1 MINSSSWR
9 LVKKRVGFALLRS
22 WILTPLELCIQF
34 SLVSYKKPLRKG
46 SEVVFSKTVSEADIN
61 QFAALSGDFAPNHV
75 DEVFMKKSTYG
86 KRIAH
91 GALLIAYT
99 SKASSQIIEDYSV
112 AEKDTT
118 PISLGYDRIRFI
130 KPVFIDDTITV
141 RYTVDSYDTESARSS
156 ASIEITNQDDQ
167 LVAVATHIMKW
178 VPNR

>member
-1 MINSSSWR
+1 MSDKES
-9 LVKKRVGFALLRS
+9 
-22 WILTPLELCIQF
+22 
-34 SLVSYKKPLRKG
+34 LRKG
-46 SEVVFSKTVSEADIN
+46 SEVVFHKTVSEADIN

-75 DEVFMKKSTYG
+75 DEAFMNKSAYG

-99 SKASSQIIEDYSV
+99 SKASSQIIEDYS
-112 AEKDTT
+112 ADEKDAT

-141 RYTVDSYDTESARSS
+141 RYTVESYDSESARSF
-156 ASIEITNQDDQ
+156 ANIEITNADDQ
-167 LVAVATHIMKW
+167 LVSVATHIMKW